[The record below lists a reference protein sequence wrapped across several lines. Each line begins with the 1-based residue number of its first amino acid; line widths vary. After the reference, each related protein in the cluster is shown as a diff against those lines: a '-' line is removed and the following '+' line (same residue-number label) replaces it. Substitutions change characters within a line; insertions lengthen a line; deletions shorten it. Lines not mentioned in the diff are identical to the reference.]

1 MTKMMKLTC
10 PFCGQTGRRHAIT
23 PEDLAMMS
31 AAYVAHLVESH
42 WDMLE
47 KGREQ
52 RLATGVSVNDAWT
65 RL

>member
-1 MTKMMKLTC
+1 MKGCTLTC
-10 PFCGQTGRRHAIT
+10 KFCGETTRIHRFTQQ
-23 PEDLAMMS
+23 DLAVLC

-47 KGREQ
+47 KGRQ
-52 RLATGVSVNDAWT
+52 MRADAGLPVNDAWT